1 MRARI
6 IRIGNSH
13 GILIPRALIEKTG
26 LGEEVEIQVEGN
38 TLIVQ
43 PVARART
50 GWDAAL
56 KKMADAGDDTL
67 LDGEVHIPTSWEETG
82 WEW

>member
-1 MRARI
+1 MKARI
-6 IRIGNSH
+6 VKIGNSR
-13 GILIPRALIEKTG
+13 GIRIPKVLIDEAR

-43 PVARART
+43 PVARARA

-56 KKMADAGDDTL
+56 QKMGEAGDDTL
-67 LDGEVHIPTSWEETG
+67 LDGDEHVPTSWEEAE